1 MTNELPIIKCCDAL
15 ELLANIEDNTVQ
27 LVAVDPPYFRVL
39 NEDWDRQWDNSTKF
53 LDWIGQLAKEW
64 QRVLA
69 PNGSLYCFA
78 SPQMAARVQIVLA
91 ESFEILNEIVW
102 VKESGRHGASDKDS
116 LRSFFPQ
123 TERLIFAEQFGADG
137 SALAGSGYAAECAE
151 LRAGVFEPL
160 RQYLETERVRAGITN
175 RQVDQALG
183 TKGMAG
189 HYFGASQWSLP
200 TESAYLIMQELFNA
214 NGGEYLRRDYE
225 ELRRDY
231 EELRRDYEELR
242 RDYEELRRDY
252 EELRRP
258 FTVSVE
264 VPFTDVWTYQTEPPA
279 TGKLRHP
286 CEKPTDMMR
295 HIINSSTREGN
306 LVLDCFAGSG
316 TTAIAALSTSRQ
328 FIGCDAAPKWAEYAN
343 NRIKTWQPGRD
354 RFRPLIRNNAQL
366 NMFQTTEETT
376 TDEQ

>member
-1 MTNELPIIKCCDAL
+1 MTTDPPTIKNCDAL
-15 ELLANIEDNTVQ
+15 ELLADIEDDSVQ
-27 LVAVDPPYFRVL
+27 LVAVDPPYFRFL
-39 NEDWDRQWDNSTKF
+39 NEPWDRQWDDRSKF
-53 LDWIGQLAKEW
+53 LDWIRQLAREW

-78 SPQMAARVQIVLA
+78 SPQMAAQVQIVLA

-102 VKESGRHGASDKDS
+102 VKARGRHDGSDKDS

-160 RQYLETERVRAGITN
+160 RQYLETERFQAGVSN
-175 RQVDQALG
+175 REVDQALG

-189 HYFGASQWSLP
+189 HYFGASQWALP
-200 TESAYLIMQELFNA
+200 TESAYLIMQQLFNA

-225 ELRRDY
+225 DLRRDY
-231 EELRRDYEELR
+231 EDLRRDYEK
-242 RDYEELRRDY
+242 LRRDY

-258 FTVSVE
+258 FTVSAE
-264 VPFTDVWTYQTEPPA
+264 VPFTDVWAYPIEPPA
-279 TGKLRHP
+279 RDSVRHP
-286 CEKPTDMMR
+286 CEKPAEMMR
-295 HIINSSTREGN
+295 HIINTSTREGD

-316 TTAIAALSTSRQ
+316 TTAIAALSTGRQ
-328 FIGCDAAPKWAEYAN
+328 FIGCDASPKWAEYAN

-354 RFRPLIRNNAQL
+354 VYRPAVRNEAQL
-366 NMFQTTEETT
+366 EMFQTTEETT
-376 TDEQ
+376 THE

>member
-1 MTNELPIIKCCDAL
+1 MTTLELKNCDAL
-15 ELLANIEDNTVQ
+15 ELLANIKDNTVQ
-27 LVAVDPPYFRVL
+27 LVAVDPPYFRFL
-39 NEDWDRQWDNSTKF
+39 NEPWDRQWDDRSKF
-53 LDWIGQLAKEW
+53 LDWIRQLASEW

-78 SPQMAARVQIVLA
+78 SPQMAARVQMVLA

-102 VKESGRHGASDKDS
+102 VKPSGRHGASDKEV

-160 RQYLETERVRAGITN
+160 REYLETERLRAGVSN
-175 RQVDQALG
+175 REVDQALG
-183 TKGMAG
+183 TNGMAG

-200 TESAYLIMQELFNA
+200 TESAYLIMQQLFNA

-242 RDYEELRRDY
+242 RDYEELRR
-252 EELRRP
+252 P
-258 FTVSVE
+258 FTVSAE

-286 CEKPTDMMR
+286 CEKPAEMMR
-295 HIINSSTREGN
+295 HIINSSTREGD

-316 TTAIAALSTSRQ
+316 TTAIAALSTGRQ
-328 FIGCDAAPKWAEYAN
+328 FIGCDASPKWAEYAN

-354 RFRPLIRNNAQL
+354 VYRPAVRNDSQL
-366 NMFQTTEETT
+366 EMFSMYME
-376 TDEQ
+376 DE

>member
-1 MTNELPIIKCCDAL
+1 MTNERPTIKCCDAL
-15 ELLANIEDNTVQ
+15 ELLADIEDDSVQ
-27 LVAVDPPYFRVL
+27 LVAVDPPYFRFL
-39 NEDWDRQWDNSTKF
+39 NEPWDRQWDDSSKF
-53 LDWIGQLAKEW
+53 LDWIRQLAREW

-78 SPQMAARVQIVLA
+78 SPQMAARVQMVLA

-102 VKESGRHGASDKDS
+102 VKDGGWHNKAGKES

-160 RQYLETERVRAGITN
+160 REYLVQELQRSGVSKIDVNVACGFSATPG
-175 RQVDQALG
+175 
-183 TKGMAG
+183 GMASR
-189 HYFGASQWSLP
+189 HYFSPSQWCLP
-200 TESAYLIMQELFNA
+200 TEEHYKAMQQLFNA

-242 RDYEELRRDY
+242 R
-252 EELRRP
+252 P
-258 FTVSVE
+258 FTVSTE
-264 VPFTDVWTYQTEPPA
+264 VPFTDVWTYLTEA
-279 TGKLRHP
+279 QGAGSVRHP
-286 CEKPTDMMR
+286 CEKPAEMMR
-295 HIINSSTREGN
+295 HIINSSTREGD

-316 TTAIAALSTSRQ
+316 TTAIAALSTGRQ
-328 FIGCDAAPKWAEYAN
+328 FIGCDASPKWAEYAN

-354 RFRPLIRNNAQL
+354 VYRPAVRNDAQL
-366 NMFQTTEETT
+366 DMFQTTEETT
-376 TDEQ
+376 TNEQ

>member
-1 MTNELPIIKCCDAL
+1 MTTDPPTIKNCDAL
-15 ELLANIEDNTVQ
+15 ELLADIEDDTVQ
-27 LVAVDPPYFRVL
+27 LVAVDPPYFRFL
-39 NEDWDRQWDNSTKF
+39 NEPWDRQWDDRSKF
-53 LDWIGQLAKEW
+53 LQWIGQLAKEW

-78 SPQMAARVQIVLA
+78 SPPMAAQVQMVLA

-102 VKESGRHGASDKDS
+102 VKDGGWHNKAGKES

-160 RQYLETERVRAGITN
+160 RQYLESERLRAGISN

-183 TKGMAG
+183 TNGMAG

-231 EELRRDYEELR
+231 EELRR
-242 RDYEELRRDY
+242 
-252 EELRRP
+252 P
-258 FTVSVE
+258 FTVSAE
-264 VPFTDVWTYQTEPPA
+264 VPFTDVWTYLTEVQGA
-279 TGKLRHP
+279 GSVRHP
-286 CEKPTDMMR
+286 CEKPAEMMR
-295 HIINSSTREGN
+295 HIINSSTREGD

-316 TTAIAALSTSRQ
+316 TTAIAALSTGRQ
-328 FIGCDAAPKWAEYAN
+328 FIGCDASPKWAEYAN
-343 NRIKTWQPGRD
+343 NRIKIWEPGRD
-354 RFRPLIRNNAQL
+354 IYRPQIRNDAQL
-366 NMFQTTEETT
+366 DMFQTTEETT
-376 TDEQ
+376 THE

>member
-1 MTNELPIIKCCDAL
+1 MTTLELKNCDAL
-15 ELLANIEDNTVQ
+15 ELLADIEDDSVQ
-27 LVAVDPPYFRVL
+27 LVAVDPPYFRFL
-39 NEDWDRQWDNSTKF
+39 NEPWDRQWDDSSKF
-53 LDWIGQLAKEW
+53 LDWIRQLGSEW

-78 SPQMAARVQIVLA
+78 SPQMAARVQMVLA

-102 VKESGRHGASDKDS
+102 VKDGGWHNKAGKDS

-160 RQYLETERVRAGITN
+160 RQYLETERLRAGVSN
-175 RQVDQALG
+175 REVDQALG
-183 TKGMAG
+183 TNGMAG

-200 TESAYLIMQELFNA
+200 TESAYLIMQQLFNA

-242 RDYEELRRDY
+242 RDYEELRR
-252 EELRRP
+252 P
-258 FTVSVE
+258 FTVSAG
-264 VPFTDVWTYQTEPPA
+264 VPFTDVWTYLTEA
-279 TGKLRHP
+279 QGAGSVRHP
-286 CEKPTDMMR
+286 CEKPAEMMR
-295 HIINSSTREGN
+295 HIINSSTREGD

-316 TTAIAALSTSRQ
+316 TTAIAALSTGRQ
-328 FIGCDAAPKWAEYAN
+328 FIGCDASPKWAEYAN

-354 RFRPLIRNNAQL
+354 VYRPAVRNDAQL
-366 NMFQTTEETT
+366 DMFSMYME
-376 TDEQ
+376 DE

>member
-1 MTNELPIIKCCDAL
+1 MTTLELKNCDAL
-15 ELLANIEDNTVQ
+15 ELLADIEDDSVQ
-27 LVAVDPPYFRVL
+27 LVAVDPPYFRFL
-39 NEDWDRQWDNSTKF
+39 NEPWDRQWDVRSKF
-53 LDWIGQLAKEW
+53 LDWIRQLAREW

-78 SPQMAARVQIVLA
+78 SPQMAARVQVVLA

-102 VKESGRHGASDKDS
+102 VKDGGWHNKAGKDS

-160 RQYLETERVRAGITN
+160 RQYLETERVRAGVSN

-183 TKGMAG
+183 TNGMAG

-200 TESAYLIMQELFNA
+200 TESAYLIMQQLFNA
-214 NGGEYLRRDYE
+214 NGGEELRRDFE
-225 ELRRDY
+225 ELRR
-231 EELRRDYEELR
+231 E
-242 RDYEELRRDY
+242 Y

-258 FTVSVE
+258 FTVSAE
-264 VPFTDVWTYQTEPPA
+264 VPFTDVWTYLTEA
-279 TGKLRHP
+279 QGAGSVRHP
-286 CEKPTDMMR
+286 CEKPAEMMR
-295 HIINSSTREGN
+295 HIINTSTREGD

-316 TTAIAALSTSRQ
+316 TTAIAALSTGRQ
-328 FIGCDAAPKWAEYAN
+328 FIGCDASPKWAEYAN

-354 RFRPLIRNNAQL
+354 VYRPAVRNDSQL
-366 NMFQTTEETT
+366 EMFSMYME
-376 TDEQ
+376 DE

>member
-1 MTNELPIIKCCDAL
+1 MTTLELKNCDAL
-15 ELLANIEDNTVQ
+15 ELLANIKDNTVQ
-27 LVAVDPPYFRVL
+27 LVAVDPPYFRFL
-39 NEDWDRQWDNSTKF
+39 NEPWDRQWDDRSKF
-53 LDWIGQLAKEW
+53 LDWIRQLASEW

-78 SPQMAARVQIVLA
+78 SPQMAARVQMVLA

-102 VKESGRHGASDKDS
+102 VKPSGRHGASDKEV

-160 RQYLETERVRAGITN
+160 REYLETERLRAGVSN
-175 RQVDQALG
+175 REVDQALG
-183 TKGMAG
+183 TNGMAG

-200 TESAYLIMQELFNA
+200 TESAYLIMQQLFNA

-242 RDYEELRRDY
+242 R
-252 EELRRP
+252 P
-258 FTVSVE
+258 FTVSAE

-286 CEKPTDMMR
+286 CEKPAEMMR
-295 HIINSSTREGN
+295 HIINSSTREGD

-316 TTAIAALSTSRQ
+316 TTAIAALSTGRQ
-328 FIGCDAAPKWAEYAN
+328 FIGCDASPKWAEYAN

-354 RFRPLIRNNAQL
+354 VYRPAVRNDSQL
-366 NMFQTTEETT
+366 EMFSMYME
-376 TDEQ
+376 DE

>member
-1 MTNELPIIKCCDAL
+1 
-15 ELLANIEDNTVQ
+15 
-27 LVAVDPPYFRVL
+27 
-39 NEDWDRQWDNSTKF
+39 
-53 LDWIGQLAKEW
+53 
-64 QRVLA
+64 
-69 PNGSLYCFA
+69 
-78 SPQMAARVQIVLA
+78 MAAQVQMVLA

-102 VKESGRHGASDKDS
+102 VKDGGWHNKAGKES

-160 RQYLETERVRAGITN
+160 RQYLESERLRAGISN

-183 TKGMAG
+183 TNGMAG

-231 EELRRDYEELR
+231 EELRR
-242 RDYEELRRDY
+242 
-252 EELRRP
+252 P
-258 FTVSVE
+258 FTVSAE
-264 VPFTDVWTYQTEPPA
+264 VPFTDVWTYLTEVQGA
-279 TGKLRHP
+279 GSVRHP
-286 CEKPTDMMR
+286 CEKPAEMMR
-295 HIINSSTREGN
+295 HIINSSTREGD

-316 TTAIAALSTSRQ
+316 TTAIAALSTGRQ
-328 FIGCDAAPKWAEYAN
+328 FIGCDASPKWAEYAN
-343 NRIKTWQPGRD
+343 NRIKIWEPGRD
-354 RFRPLIRNNAQL
+354 IYRPQIRNDAQL
-366 NMFQTTEETT
+366 DMFQTTEETT
-376 TDEQ
+376 THE

>member
-1 MTNELPIIKCCDAL
+1 MTNKRPTIKCCDAL
-15 ELLANIEDNTVQ
+15 ELLANIKDNTVQ

-39 NEDWDRQWDNSTKF
+39 NEDWDRQWDDSTKF

-102 VKESGRHGASDKDS
+102 VKASGRHGASDKDS
-116 LRSFFPQ
+116 LRSYFPQ

-200 TESAYLIMQELFNA
+200 TESAYKIIQQLFNA
-214 NGGEYLRRDYE
+214 NGGEY
-225 ELRRDY
+225 
-231 EELRRDYEELR
+231 LR

-295 HIINSSTREGN
+295 HIINSSTREGD

-316 TTAIAALSTSRQ
+316 TTAIAALSTGRQ
-328 FIGCDAAPKWAEYAN
+328 FIGCDAATKWAEYAN
-343 NRIKTWQPGRD
+343 NRIKTWQLGRD
-354 RFRPLIRNNAQL
+354 RFRPLIRNDAQL
-366 NMFQTTEETT
+366 DIFQTTEETT
-376 TDEQ
+376 TNEQ